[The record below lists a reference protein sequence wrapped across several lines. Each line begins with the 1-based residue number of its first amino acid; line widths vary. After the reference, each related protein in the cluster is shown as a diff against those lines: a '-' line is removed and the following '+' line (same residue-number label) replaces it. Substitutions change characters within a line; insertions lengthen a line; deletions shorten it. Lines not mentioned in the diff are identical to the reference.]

1 MMARPTMKAMLPR
14 PRAQT
19 ACQAAAGAPEP
30 SLSMAAAGAQARIE
44 HSVEQIDDEVHHHHR
59 GSEQHHEVLHHD
71 EVALRDSLEDEAPE
85 PRQIEDVLDQSE
97 EHTSELQSL
106 MRSSYAVFCL

>member
-1 MMARPTMKAMLPR
+1 MTSTAEGVQNSDTSAAAAGTTMMARPTMKAMLPR

-30 SLSMAAAGAQARIE
+30 SLSMAAAMDR
-44 HSVEQIDDEVHHHHR
+44 R
-59 GSEQHHEVLHHD
+59 
-71 EVALRDSLEDEAPE
+71 
-85 PRQIEDVLDQSE
+85 SE

-106 MRSSYAVFCL
+106 MRISYAVLCLKKKNTQNQNYKPKHDITINHT